1 MDLKTFESFVREFEK
16 ISESGAFKA
25 SQYRRLFGPKVL
37 RRDKRFTSQR
47 DDPFVR
53 DSSTLTNK
61 DETYHP
67 VSSQARVL
75 ENRETPGGPI

>member
-1 MDLKTFESFVREFEK
+1 MDLRTFESFCREMRK
-16 ISESGAFKA
+16 IAEEISFKP

-37 RRDKRFTSQR
+37 RRDKRFTSQK

-67 VSSQARVL
+67 LSSQARVL